1 MASRLSIFWSRREVR
16 LMNEM
21 TTRTIKKSLCFEK
34 SGETL
39 SVEICLENVSPGIN
53 MDAIIPFL
61 NTLFANAKE
70 AIF

>member
-1 MASRLSIFWSRREVR
+1 MGNTIEKS
-16 LMNEM
+16 
-21 TTRTIKKSLCFEK
+21 TRTIKKTLSFEN

-39 SVEICLENVSPGIN
+39 SVEISLENVSPGIN